1 MEVSPLEGFSELDW
15 WTPQLPYS
23 SNHLCFNEFPDLE
36 NLDLDF
42 SLPSLGEHLEEVD
55 QKPSNI
61 VVPEGLRCNH
71 EKVFGDAL
79 LATEHVSATCVK
91 KEQVLNNIDQSP
103 LPVLLASNSTTR
115 KKPCALEFEEASFAI
130 QNQNGSATASYLK
143 KEEVQNIIHQRP
155 LPVSSSSKK
164 RTCVLEFDEIKK
176 HFGVPITE
184 AAKRLNVGLT
194 MLKRRCRE
202 LSITRWPHR
211 KLKSLQL
218 LIDNVKEMG
227 LEDEVP
233 RLERQKRLL
242 EKLPGLELSEEA
254 KKLRQAC
261 FKANYKKRR
270 CMALQA

>member
-1 MEVSPLEGFSELDW
+1 MGFVFVSDHDIVPHTFNSSFSSAQVNHTHKIMEISPLEGFSELDW
-15 WTPQLPYS
+15 PYS

-42 SLPSLGEHLEEVD
+42 SLPPLGEYLEEELD
-55 QKPSNI
+55 QKPLNI
-61 VVPEGLRCNH
+61 VVSQGVHCNR
-71 EKVFGDAL
+71 EKGFG
-79 LATEHVSATCVK
+79 
-91 KEQVLNNIDQSP
+91 
-103 LPVLLASNSTTR
+103 
-115 KKPCALEFEEASFAI
+115 EASSFTI
-130 QNQNGSATASYLK
+130 ENGSATASY
-143 KEEVQNIIHQRP
+143 VQNIIRQRP
-155 LPVSSSSKK
+155 QPVSSSSKK
-164 RTCVLEFDEIKK
+164 KTCVLKFDEIRK

-202 LSITRWPHR
+202 LNVKRWPHR

-227 LEDEVP
+227 LEDEVA
-233 RLERQKRLL
+233 RVEKHKRLL
-242 EKLPGLELSEEA
+242 EKLPGMELSEEA

-270 CMALQA
+270 CMASLQA